1 MHEPPEHLHRR
12 NDAQPDKVRAEYVPT
27 KTKTEIEI
35 TTLHEKH
42 GAMHIDISKVQKY
55 NSY

>member
-12 NDAQPDKVRAEYVPT
+12 NDAQPDKVRAGYVPT

-42 GAMHIDISKVQKY
+42 SAVHMDISKF
-55 NSY
+55 